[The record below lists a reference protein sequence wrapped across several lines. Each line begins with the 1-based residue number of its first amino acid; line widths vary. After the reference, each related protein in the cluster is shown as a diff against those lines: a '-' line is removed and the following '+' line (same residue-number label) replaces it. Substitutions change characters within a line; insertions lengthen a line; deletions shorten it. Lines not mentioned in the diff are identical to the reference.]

1 MLQFRRAVRSDKAGV
16 FLNHQQAHADLA
28 KTAYPSAAKG
38 TAVGECL
45 DRADPAAQSS
55 EIKKLPAE
63 NFRRQLEQNVAFFL
77 VPVIREKAVVFG

>member
-28 KTAYPSAAKG
+28 KTAYPLPAKG

-45 DRADPAAQSS
+45 YRADPAAQSS
-55 EIKKLPAE
+55 EIKKLPLE
-63 NFRRQLEQNVAFFL
+63 NFRGQLEQNVAFFL